1 MKALLV
7 ALGFGVKALYTTV
20 VKVDSQDNL
29 VKYLGVGEQEDWTT
43 NYNWD
48 DLNFFKDYGARRTGD
63 GVILFVKNAHLKKG
77 LEVKLLNFPYRYK
90 IKQVSNEQFLVTSK
104 HLEEYFNHTDMIYY
118 EVRQEVEDG
127 HIY

>member
-1 MKALLV
+1 MKALL
-7 ALGFGVKALYTTV
+7 ALIFGVKALYTTV

-29 VKYLGVGEQEDWTT
+29 VQYLGVGEQQDYTT

-48 DLNFFKDYGARRTGD
+48 DLSFFEQYGAKRTND
-63 GVILFVKNAHLKKG
+63 GIVLFVKDAHRRKG

-118 EVRQEVEDG
+118 EVRQEIEDG
-127 HIY
+127 QIY